1 MGLDPDDPR
10 PVALAAW
17 CRTQLVL
24 YDGTDDPKAER
35 MRRALETGDDSGH
48 TRWGVGIDPNTI
60 TASLRAVLNAFERH
74 QASHK
79 N

>member
-1 MGLDPDDPR
+1 MSETPNAY
-10 PVALAAW
+10 V
-17 CRTQLVL
+17 
-24 YDGTDDPKAER
+24 
-35 MRRALETGDDSGH
+35 ETGDDSGH